1 MVPDL
6 LLSGAAV
13 LEVAVQADWD
23 PAALEDQA
31 VDPWAARNPLV
42 VWAAARV
49 ASEGVRVD
57 PWAARNPLVVWAAAR
72 VASEGVR
79 VDPWAARNP
88 PVAWAVALAALE
100 DQAVEDPWAAK
111 IPPVVWA
118 AAALVDSVPIT
129 IPEEV
134 QEDSAM
140 QWRVAAHPGLPVS
153 VVAVHKEAQVP
164 EVV

>member
-1 MVPDL
+1 M
-6 LLSGAAV
+6 
-13 LEVAVQADWD
+13 QADWD
-23 PAALEDQA
+23 P
-31 VDPWAARNPLV
+31 
-42 VWAAARV
+42 
-49 ASEGVRVD
+49 
-57 PWAARNPLVVWAAAR
+57 

-88 PVAWAVALAALE
+88 PVALEEDQVVDPWAARNPLVVWAVARVALEEDQVLDSWAARNPLVAWAVALAALE
-100 DQAVEDPWAAK
+100 EGQVVEDPWAAK

-153 VVAVHKEAQVP
+153 VVAVHKVAPGP